1 MNNENLELASLTKRI
16 FAFLIDELIITIL
29 VYVIFWDSLVTN
41 SANVDQLANVLAS
54 LIFPVFFVKFIYQS
68 FFVWYYGATI
78 GKLVLKIRVIDYYN
92 FGRVSLS
99 SSIIRSI
106 SRIASEYFV
115 YIGFIFAFFTEGR
128 QAFHDKTGRT
138 LVVNA

>member
-1 MNNENLELASLTKRI
+1 MNNENLELAPISKRI
-16 FAFLIDELIITIL
+16 FAFLIDELVITIL
-29 VYVIFWDSLVTN
+29 IYLIFWDSLVAN
-41 SANVDQLANVLAS
+41 SSNVDQLANVLTN

-78 GKLVLKIRVIDYYN
+78 GKLILKIKVIDYYN

-106 SRIASEYFV
+106 LRIVSEYFV
-115 YIGFIFAFFTEGR
+115 YIGFIFAFFTQGR
-128 QAFHDKTGRT
+128 QTFHDKIGRT
-138 LVVNA
+138 LVINA